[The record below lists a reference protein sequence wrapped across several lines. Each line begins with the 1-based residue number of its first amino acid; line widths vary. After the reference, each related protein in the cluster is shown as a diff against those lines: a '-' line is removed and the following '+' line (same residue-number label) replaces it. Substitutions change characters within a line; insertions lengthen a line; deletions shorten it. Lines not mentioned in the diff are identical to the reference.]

1 MKVKKHCFCLTFS
14 RFSFF
19 FLFFHFFFYILAMP
33 TNFRW
38 LASFLRRIF
47 LSFLRRALLWKFL
60 GSPTQNWNVKLN
72 FFKFRSEYFLVNVL
86 RIACLIFF
94 SNDLW
99 NIGKTIKT
107 PSFYDNTY
115 LHISSIS
122 LTLDVTLLTEYSICR
137 LKHVK
142 GEHIPMKILSLK

>member
-1 MKVKKHCFCLTFS
+1 MFLFDI
-14 RFSFF
+14 FSFF
-19 FLFFHFFFYILAMP
+19 VFLSLFSIFFIFLLCQPILGGLHL
-33 TNFRW
+33 FW
-38 LASFLRRIF
+38 GEFF

-99 NIGKTIKT
+99 NIGKTMKT

-122 LTLDVTLLTEYSICR
+122 LTLDVSLLTEIQY
-137 LKHVK
+137 L
-142 GEHIPMKILSLK
+142 